1 MSVIATD
8 TYRLSNLV
16 KHEYKKELNWC
27 RDAVIVNDAAST
39 YAVGTVLGKTITSG
53 TASAAAN
60 AGNTGNGTF
69 GAITVTAPAKIGVY
83 SVVFTT
89 VAANAGTFLVTDP
102 DGVSVGTGTV
112 AVAFSKGGLA
122 FTIADGATDFAIGDG
137 FKVTVLGTYKY
148 KICVQTATDGSQTAA
163 ALVLEDKVI
172 PATTDTKMAV
182 MVRGPATISKTALVL
197 DASHD
202 TQAEKDA
209 IYASLAALRIQ
220 VLEAA

>member
-1 MSVIATD
+1 MTVIATD

-39 YAVGTVLGKTITSG
+39 YAVGTVLGKVITSG
-53 TASAAAN
+53 TATAAAN
-60 AGNTGNGTF
+60 AGNTGTGTF
-69 GAITVTAPAKIGVY
+69 GTITVTAPAKVGVY
-83 SVVFTT
+83 SVVITT
-89 VAANAGTFLVTDP
+89 VAANAGTFLVVDP
-102 DGVSVGTGTV
+102 NGVAVGTGTV

-122 FTIADGATDFAIGDG
+122 FTISDATDFVIGDG
-137 FKVTVLGTYKY
+137 FSITVLGTYKY
-148 KICVQTATDGSQTAA
+148 KISVQTATDGSQFAA

-182 MVRGPATISKTALVL
+182 MVRGPASVSKTALVL
-197 DASHD
+197 DATHNTD
-202 TQAEKDA
+202 AEKA
-209 IYASLAALRIQ
+209 VIYASLAAMGIQ